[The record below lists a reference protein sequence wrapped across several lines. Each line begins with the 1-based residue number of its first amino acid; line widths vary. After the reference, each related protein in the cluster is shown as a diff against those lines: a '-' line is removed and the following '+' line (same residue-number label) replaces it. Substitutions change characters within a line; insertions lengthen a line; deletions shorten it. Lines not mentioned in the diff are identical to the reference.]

1 MGSEYRVLNTNGP
14 LHVGGVSFG
23 PKEFQKMARAQF
35 KVKEK
40 EMPHARGL
48 VGCVKNLTLTEGVG
62 AEAKMFLY
70 DLGNPADGENYSGR
84 VVSTV
89 LTYNKLSFTSSFIK
103 SVKLLKLCSV
113 FSIKSNELLS
123 SLTQLFSDHCGK
135 IIAAPVAMPFNMNFL
150 IAIVCSLAIL
160 VIVIATLAIY
170 KKRKP
175 VYR

>member
-1 MGSEYRVLNTNGP
+1 MSTGKRENATAFTLNVINCRSQGRGCVDTRSILGSEYRVLNTNGP

-23 PKEFQKMARAQF
+23 PEEFQKMARAQF

-89 LTYNKLSFTSSFIK
+89 LNYNKLSFTSLFM
-103 SVKLLKLCSV
+103 KL
-113 FSIKSNELLS
+113 F
-123 SLTQLFSDHCGK
+123 
-135 IIAAPVAMPFNMNFL
+135 
-150 IAIVCSLAIL
+150 
-160 VIVIATLAIY
+160 Y
-170 KKRKP
+170 
-175 VYR
+175 

>member
-1 MGSEYRVLNTNGP
+1 
-14 LHVGGVSFG
+14 
-23 PKEFQKMARAQF
+23 MARAQF

-89 LTYNKLSFTSSFIK
+89 LTYNKLSFTSSFIQ
-103 SVKLLKLCSV
+103 SVKLYKLCS
-113 FSIKSNELLS
+113 F
-123 SLTQLFSDHCGK
+123 F
-135 IIAAPVAMPFNMNFL
+135 FN
-150 IAIVCSLAIL
+150 
-160 VIVIATLAIY
+160 
-170 KKRKP
+170 KK
-175 VYR
+175 